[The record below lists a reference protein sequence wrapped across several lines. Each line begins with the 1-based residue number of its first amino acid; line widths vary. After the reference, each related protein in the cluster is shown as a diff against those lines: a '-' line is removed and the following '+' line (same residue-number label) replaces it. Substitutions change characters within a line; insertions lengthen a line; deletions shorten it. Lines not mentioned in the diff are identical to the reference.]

1 VRVEMRDKIASY
13 LEKAGTAL
21 PAEQILRVILNILS
35 PNSFAADRVLRGILG
50 GDPRFGEREGLWS
63 LTSPPNPGPVKVAAL
78 HLQWDRRRPGCFRGA
93 VHLADNGY
101 SREFLRTE
109 TASPA
114 EFLSLRAARA
124 AADGHLLLVWSAQER
139 SMWNRLLRAD
149 GLPAWEGESLALSAL
164 AARAL
169 PHVPPLRCPED
180 AASTLGLPS
189 PDTEKPAAMAR
200 FLVALWQS
208 LLDMVP
214 AGLRDDLTKL
224 RPWIEEGSAK
234 VDFTGFAFDRDF
246 LARIPPAPGVYLMKN
261 RSGEIIYVGK
271 ADNLRRRVRSYF
283 TSRALKDAKTARIH
297 GQLHSLELLTCA
309 TGVEAL
315 LLEMRM
321 IRDFRPPVNFQTEI
335 HEQPGRYGNTRNL
348 LLLVPVGDNAE
359 VYLVKDGAF
368 VARHSIPLGR
378 PPSKKLS
385 SRIRAVYFGT
395 RRRTAA
401 KRENWETEIVARW
414 LAAHKRRLNYV
425 DADESGDCASVLRRL
440 TCLLMDPDRL
450 ARKVYYR

>member
-1 VRVEMRDKIASY
+1 MHVEMRDRIAGY
-13 LEKAGTAL
+13 LEKAGRAL
-21 PAEQILRVILNILS
+21 PAEQILRVILNIRS

-50 GDPRFGEREGLWS
+50 GDSRFCEHQGFWRLAS
-63 LTSPPNPGPVKVAAL
+63 APNPPPVEFAAL
-78 HLQWDRRRPGCFRGA
+78 HLQWDRRRPDCFRGA
-93 VHLADNGY
+93 IYLAENG
-101 SREFLRTE
+101 SSMEFLRTG
-109 TASPA
+109 TAAA
-114 EFLSLRAARA
+114 EFLPLRAARA
-124 AADGHLLLVWSAQER
+124 AADHHILLLWSARER
-139 SMWNRLLRAD
+139 SLWNRLLHTG

-169 PHVPPLRCPED
+169 PHVPPFRSPED
-180 AASTLGLPS
+180 AAPVLGLPS
-189 PDTEKPAAMAR
+189 PDTERPAVMAR
-200 FLVALWQS
+200 FLVVLWRS

-214 AGLRDDLTKL
+214 AGMRDNLTEL
-224 RPWIEEGSAK
+224 HRWIEQGSPK

-246 LARIPPAPGVYLMKN
+246 LARIPTAPGVYLMKN

-297 GQLHSLELLTCA
+297 SQLHSVEFLTCA

-321 IRDFRPPVNFQTEI
+321 IRDFRPAVNLQTGI
-335 HEQPGRYGNTRNL
+335 HEQPGRYGNAHNL

-359 VYLVKDGAF
+359 VYLVKDGTF
-368 VARHSIPLGR
+368 VARQSVPLGR

-385 SRIRAVYFGT
+385 SRIKAVYFGT
-395 RRRTAA
+395 RRRPAA
-401 KRENWETEIVARW
+401 KGENWETEIVARW

-425 DADESGDCASVLRRL
+425 DVDESGEYSSVLRRL